1 MTSPATSD
9 KNSGTGV
16 KSRDGPVEAVRFP
29 CRTSRLTRPKA
40 WRGIWTTDVFHPII
54 FAIYKKAMSKVASV
68 ISVEFE
74 TPEEVAGFTKYVA
87 EKQVDFSKDLEQLTA
102 VRTGDTS

>member
-1 MTSPATSD
+1 
-9 KNSGTGV
+9 
-16 KSRDGPVEAVRFP
+16 
-29 CRTSRLTRPKA
+29 
-40 WRGIWTTDVFHPII
+40 
-54 FAIYKKAMSKVASV
+54 MSKVASV

-102 VRTGDTS
+102 VRTGDTSMMVIQVHPDQESYDRYEADFEKIRQQNPFKPTDRVRLQGDVMYMVHHTTFMNV